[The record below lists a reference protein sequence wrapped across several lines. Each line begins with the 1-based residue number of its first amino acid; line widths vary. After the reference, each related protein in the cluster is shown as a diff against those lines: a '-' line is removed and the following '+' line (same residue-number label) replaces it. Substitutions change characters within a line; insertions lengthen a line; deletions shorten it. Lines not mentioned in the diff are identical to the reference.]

1 MYVRVYACVRTWG
14 RSAAETLRHRL
25 ALFTQR
31 GFFLL
36 RDLLLLLV
44 PFTAIYALLRAATFL
59 AALAAACFL
68 GQLSCAHSGHRGL
81 RPDNLTCL
89 RDWPSDQIPRVKSA
103 KASAGRAKPYDC
115 IAISSVAET
124 SVTFQSEKDKDALR
138 RTTTWTSSFVLTR
151 PIIRVLRCTLLWSL
165 V

>member
-1 MYVRVYACVRTWG
+1 MYVRVYVCARTWG

-44 PFTAIYALLRAATFL
+44 PFTAIYALLRAAAFL

-89 RDWPSDQIPRVKSA
+89 RDWPSDQIPRLRSA
-103 KASAGRAKPYDC
+103 DGTPHRASKPMP
-115 IAISSVAET
+115 ASRSVRWRKVALA
-124 SVTFQSEKDKDALR
+124 FQSEKDKDALR
-138 RTTTWTSSFVLTR
+138 CL
-151 PIIRVLRCTLLWSL
+151 PDQL
-165 V
+165 VPTNILGSEMIHL

>member
-1 MYVRVYACVRTWG
+1 MYVRVYVCARTWG

-36 RDLLLLLV
+36 RDLLLLVVLSKGV
-44 PFTAIYALLRAATFL
+44 CGLLRAATCL

-89 RDWPSDQIPRVKSA
+89 RDWPSDQIPRLRSA
-103 KASAGRAKPYDC
+103 DGTPHRASNPVPC

-124 SVTFQSEKDKDALR
+124 SVTFQSEKDKDDYYVD
-138 RTTTWTSSFVLTR
+138 VLLCAYQTN
-151 PIIRVLRCTLLWSL
+151 
-165 V
+165 